1 MKSNK
6 IVTIGL
12 VAVLAERLIYFAQQ
26 HYVLP
31 EWLNPVKWVLL
42 ALTFVCIVLYFKCQ
56 NDERK

>member
-31 EWLNPVKWVLL
+31 EWLNPLNG
-42 ALTFVCIVLYFKCQ
+42 YYYP
-56 NDERK
+56 